1 MGVDFLKETIKNI
14 IFAIILFCVGVFVG
28 SNYFPR
34 EIETKIIEKPK
45 IVQGE
50 TKTAVDTQIVYV
62 PKDRVVYVDKETGE
76 QKIEYEKT
84 DLDATIG
91 KQSFSIKLNGKEI
104 DFQKADDERFVFDKN
119 KIALNQTSTIT
130 FAAKVEPTVIDDT
143 KHWGLGVGYGS
154 HNKAGLIM
162 FPINKKSNL
171 DGWVYA
177 DDNTKAAGV
186 IFKF

>member
-1 MGVDFLKETIKNI
+1 MKETLKNLLI
-14 IFAIILFCVGVFVG
+14 AVILICTGIFIGA
-28 SNYFPR
+28 NYFPR
-34 EIETKIIEKPK
+34 EIETKTIIKEKPT

-62 PKDRVVYVDKETGE
+62 PKDRIVYVDKETGE

-104 DFQKADDERFVFDKN
+104 DFQKADDEQFVFDKN

-130 FAAKVEPTVIDDT
+130 FNAKVEPPVIDKT
-143 KHWGLGVGYGS
+143 KHWGIGVGYGS
-154 HNKAGLIM
+154 NKTAGIIM

-171 DGWVYA
+171 DGWTYA
-177 DDNTKAAGV
+177 DKDTKAAGM
-186 IFKF
+186 IIKF